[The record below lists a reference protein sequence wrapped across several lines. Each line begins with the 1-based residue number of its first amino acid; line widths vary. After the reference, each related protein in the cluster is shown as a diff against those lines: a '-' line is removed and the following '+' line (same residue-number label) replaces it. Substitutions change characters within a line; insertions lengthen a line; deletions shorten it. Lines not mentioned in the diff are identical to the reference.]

1 MVITLILYHVDKSK
15 IRRCSSEAH
24 RISPQKHIHYSQHQ
38 HPYPKQSYSIYNGMA
53 KGGNSHRNT
62 LKNDHK
68 PFKSKHATKGQLKNQ
83 FKGKVEKTSSS
94 GSSSKPLNKVAR
106 KNLAKQLKEHKI
118 LETKLTKKLFEG
130 NSGAQKV
137 ITIICMTNDLSPI
150 GIADQLFS
158 QDEQKFKFEYPS
170 VTDINI
176 SKFKSN
182 LKIILPN
189 QENIL
194 QILDAAKVSD
204 FVVFGIS
211 AKQEVEQGY
220 GETILRALLAQGIG
234 SVVGVLP
241 NVVSAYPK
249 RNLQLDIKQSLQSFF
264 KHFFPAEDKLYA
276 LELDSDNA
284 NCLRYICQKFP
295 QLVTWRDSRGWL
307 IADKLYSDEGYEGIV
322 IEGTCR
328 GAGFNVNRLV
338 HIPGY
343 GDFQVDKIEKL
354 NKNAAKS
361 RNEMQIDDVIEQTYL
376 PDASQDILDELNP
389 DFQEV
394 QDDDADMWYDD
405 LEDDDLG
412 VRSEG
417 KLYFNDDG
425 ISKSKLNKKVPKGAS
440 EYQSRWFVDDV
451 LDEDASDLEELED
464 NDGDAEEAM
473 DDNQEIV
480 DDTITEYAES
490 DMHIDL
496 SPEEEQRQL
505 EEYRNAAAHE
515 DLEFPDEI
523 ELHPNESAKER
534 LKGYRGVKS
543 LANCEW
549 DVDEQDLEKPSIW
562 NRLLRVANFKAT
574 RNKLNKDFIKNVQ
587 AQPGSSIKLFIR
599 APKFILEQVNTTSK
613 PFVVYDLLEHEHKL
627 AVTNFSFEN
636 WEDYETPIKN
646 KDTIVVQYGPR
657 RQIINPV
664 FNQASNNSNNVHKQ
678 ENFQHP
684 GMMTIATAIA
694 PALFTNSPVIFF
706 KSGENGSIQFIG
718 KGSYLGCDH
727 TRIVAER
734 IVLTGHPVKIHK
746 RVVTV
751 RYMFF
756 NPEDINY
763 FKAIGLFTKSG
774 RLGFIKESLGTHGY
788 FKANFDGKLTSQD
801 VVAMSMYKRVWPEMS
816 SLYTE

>member
-1 MVITLILYHVDKSK
+1 
-15 IRRCSSEAH
+15 
-24 RISPQKHIHYSQHQ
+24 
-38 HPYPKQSYSIYNGMA
+38 MA

-83 FKGKVEKTSSS
+83 YKGKVEKSS
-94 GSSSKPLNKVAR
+94 GSTSSSKPLNKLAR
-106 KNLAKQLKEHKI
+106 KNLAKQLKENKI

-137 ITIICMTNDLSPI
+137 ITIICLTNDLSPA
-150 GIADQLFS
+150 GIATQLFS
-158 QDEQKFKFEYPS
+158 QEDQKVQFEYPS
-170 VTDINI
+170 VTDLNI
-176 SKFKSN
+176 AKFKSN

-189 QENIL
+189 QDNIL

-204 FVVFGIS
+204 FVIFGIS
-211 AKQEVEQGY
+211 ANQEVEQGY

-234 SVVGVLP
+234 SVIGVLP

-264 KHFFPAEDKLYA
+264 SHFFPAEDKLYA

-284 NCLRYICQKFP
+284 NCLRHICQKFP

-307 IADKLYSDEGYEGIV
+307 IADKISNDETYEGVV

-328 GAGFNVNRLV
+328 GTGFNVNRLV
-338 HIPGY
+338 HIPGF
-343 GDFQVDKIEKL
+343 GDFQVDKLEKL
-354 NKNAAKS
+354 AKSSGRS
-361 RNEMQIDDVIEQTYL
+361 RNEMEVDGEIEQTYL
-376 PDASQDILDELNP
+376 PNENQDSLDELTP
-389 DFQEV
+389 DFQEG
-394 QDDDADMWYDD
+394 QDGDADMWDE
-405 LEDDDLG
+405 LEDDSGLG
-412 VRSEG
+412 VRAEG
-417 KLYFNDDG
+417 KLYFDDDG
-425 ISKSKLNKKVPKGAS
+425 AKKVKSNKKVPKGTS

-451 LDEDASDLEELED
+451 LDENASDLE
-464 NDGDAEEAM
+464 DADENGHDHEEIM
-473 DDNQEIV
+473 EDNQEV
-480 DDTITEYAES
+480 MDDATTEYAES
-490 DMHIDL
+490 DMHVDL

-505 EEYRNAAAHE
+505 EEYRKSAAQD

-523 ELHPNESAKER
+523 ELHPNESARER

-543 LANCEW
+543 LGNCEW
-549 DVDEQDLEKPSIW
+549 DVDEHDLEKPSVW

-574 RNKLNKDFIKNVQ
+574 RNKVNKEFIKSIQV
-587 AQPGSSIKLFIR
+587 QPGNRIRVYIR
-599 APKFILEQVNTTSK
+599 APKFILEQVNVTSK
-613 PFVVYDLLEHEHKL
+613 PFVIYDLLEHEHKL

-636 WEDYETPIKN
+636 WEDFETPIPN

-657 RQIINPV
+657 RQVINPV
-664 FNQASNNSNNVHKQ
+664 LNQASNNSNNVHKQ

-684 GMMTIATAIA
+684 GMMTIASAIA
-694 PALFTNSPVIFF
+694 PALFTNSPVLFF
-706 KSGENGSIQFIG
+706 KHGENGTIQFIG

-756 NPEDINY
+756 NPVDINY
-763 FKAIGLFTKSG
+763 FKAVGLFTKSG

-801 VVAMSMYKRVWPEMS
+801 VVAMSMYKRVWPEVS

>member
-1 MVITLILYHVDKSK
+1 
-15 IRRCSSEAH
+15 
-24 RISPQKHIHYSQHQ
+24 
-38 HPYPKQSYSIYNGMA
+38 MA

-83 FKGKVEKTSSS
+83 YKGKVEKTTSS
-94 GSSSKPLNKVAR
+94 GSSSKPLNKQAR
-106 KNLAKQLKEHKI
+106 KNLAKQLKENKI

-137 ITIICMTNDLSPI
+137 ITIICLTKDISPVD
-150 GIADQLFS
+150 IAYQLFN
-158 QDEQKFKFEYPS
+158 QDDDNNTEFAYPGVTNINVAKFK
-170 VTDINI
+170 T
-176 SKFKSN
+176 N
-182 LKIILPN
+182 LKIVLPN
-189 QENIL
+189 HDNVL

-204 FVVFGIS
+204 FVIFGVS
-211 AKQEVEQGY
+211 ANEEVEQGY

-234 SVVGVLP
+234 SVIGVLP
-241 NVVSAYPK
+241 NIVSAYPK

-264 KHFFPAEDKLYA
+264 NHFFPAEDRLYA
-276 LELDSDNA
+276 LESDSDNA
-284 NCLRYICQKFP
+284 NCLRYVCQKFP
-295 QLVTWRDSRGWL
+295 QSVTWRDSRGWVV
-307 IADKLYSDEGYEGIV
+307 ADTFHNDESYDGII

-328 GAGFNVNRLV
+328 GTGFNVNRLV

-343 GDFQVDKIEKL
+343 GDFLVDKIEKL
-354 NKNAAKS
+354 SKSTGRS
-361 RNEMQIDDVIEQTYL
+361 RNEMQIDGDIEQSYL
-376 PDASQDILDELNP
+376 PNENQDTLDELNP
-389 DFQEV
+389 DFQEG
-394 QDDDADMWYDD
+394 QGGGDADMW
-405 LEDDDLG
+405 DDDFGDDGMG

-417 KLYFNDDG
+417 KIYFNDDG
-425 ISKSKLNKKVPKGAS
+425 TNKSNPNRKLPKGTS

-451 LDEDASDLEELED
+451 LENASDLEESEE
-464 NDGDAEEAM
+464 GDDDHVDEEVM
-473 DDNQEIV
+473 DENQDIV
-480 DDTITEYAES
+480 DDAATEYAES

-505 EEYRNAAAHE
+505 EEYRNAAARE

-523 ELHPNESAKER
+523 ELHPNESARER
-534 LKGYRGVKS
+534 LKSYRGVKS

-549 DVDEQDLEKPSIW
+549 DADENGLEKPSVW
-562 NRLLRVANFKAT
+562 NRLLRIANFKAT
-574 RNKLNKDFIKNVQ
+574 RNKVNKEFIKQIEV
-587 AQPGSSIKLFIR
+587 QPGNKMRLFVR
-599 APKFILEQVNTTSK
+599 APKYILEQVDVTSK
-613 PFVVYDLLEHEHKL
+613 PFVVYELLEHEHKL

-636 WEDYETPIKN
+636 WEDYETPIQN

-657 RQIINPV
+657 RQVINPV

-706 KSGENGSIQFIG
+706 KPGENGSVQFIG
-718 KGSYLGCDH
+718 KGTYLGCDH
-727 TRIVAER
+727 TRVVAER

-774 RLGFIKESLGTHGY
+774 RSGFIKESLGTHGY

-801 VVAMSMYKRVWPEMS
+801 VVAMSMYKRVWPEIS